1 MERIQMKRNAIKLFV
16 LVLAMILMTSLPA
29 AAQDD
34 DPIID
39 PLFEII
45 GEISFVDGDI
55 LVDGIIVAPASAF
68 IPATLSDGDTVLVIG
83 FLLNDD
89 TLQAVSLEVITLITV
104 TGEVMV
110 DENGMLV
117 VGSVV
122 LGAPED
128 YPELQLGDEVT
139 VVFFFTAAGELRI
152 LSVTVIEAD
161 EEDDPEPEETA
172 EPEPEITPEPEPD
185 ETPEPTVC
193 VPLTH
198 PVANRLAAEFE
209 VDVTEIL
216 GWHCDG
222 FGFGEIARA
231 LLMAEADDD
240 LDYEDYLALKA
251 GGLGWGQIMQTTG
264 LHPSAL
270 APGRVISGQGNRDGR
285 PGGRPDHAGPPEDRG
300 GGPPDHAGP
309 PEDRGGGRPDHAGP
323 PGNRPGGGNPGGG
336 RGGGRP

>member
-55 LVDGIIVAPASAF
+55 LVDGIIIAPASAF
-68 IPATLSDGDTVLVIG
+68 NPSMLSDGDTVVVIG

-89 TLQAVSLEVITLITV
+89 TLQAVSPEVITLVTI
-104 TGEVMV
+104 TGEVTV
-110 DENGMLV
+110 DANGLLV

-152 LSVTVIEAD
+152 LSVTVIDEAD
-161 EEDDPEPEETA
+161 EEEDPEPEETA
-172 EPEPEITPEPEPD
+172 EPEPEITPEPEPE

-193 VPLTH
+193 APLTH

-285 PGGRPDHAGPPEDRG
+285 PGG
-300 GGPPDHAGP
+300 PPDHAGP

-323 PGNRPGGGNPGGG
+323 PGNRPGGGG